1 MYYTHA
7 YKNTIRIFTK
17 TTFLGLSYHI
27 AKRIAF
33 NKQQSF
39 SRFIIRLSVAA
50 TAVSIIAMII
60 TLAFVNGFQEKVAQK
75 VFGFW
80 GHIRVQK
87 YESGKSLISEELALI
102 KNKAVESIITATPGI
117 VSYQSFA
124 TKSAVLESN
133 QDIEGVLIKGIEGGE
148 NHQALKQYLVAGKWI
163 GFNDSVYSKEVLVS
177 DAVAKQLQIKLN
189 DTIKVHFVSTSTD
202 AQKTYRKLVVVGL
215 YHTGIEEYDKLF
227 MIADIN
233 LIRRINN
240 WENNQIGGYE
250 VFIHQHQNIDA
261 ISSNISNQLPS
272 EWMSKSIKEIYPN
285 IFDWLDIQDVNRN
298 VVFIVMGIVALINL
312 ITCLLILMLERT
324 NMIGLLKS
332 MGATNWTIQKIFI
345 VYASFITLAGVGFG
359 LIIGVGICLLQQATG
374 FITLDEASYYI
385 TVAPIKII
393 WWQVAAVCAGTT
405 LVCFISLFLPTLLIP
420 KISPVKAIEFK

>member
-1 MYYTHA
+1 M
-7 YKNTIRIFTK
+7 
-17 TTFLGLSYHI
+17 GLSYHI

-39 SRFIIRLSVAA
+39 SRFIIRLSVLA

-60 TLAFVNGFQEKVAQK
+60 TLAFVNGFQEKVADK
-75 VFGFW
+75 IFGFW

-87 YESGKSLISEELALI
+87 YETGKSLISEELPLT
-102 KNKAVESIITATPGI
+102 KNKAIEEIIAATTGV

-133 QDIEGVLIKGIEGGE
+133 TEIEGVLIKGIEKNE
-148 NHQALKQYLVAGKWI
+148 NHSALKKFLVKGRWMDFT
-163 GFNDSVYSKEVLVS
+163 GSMYSKETIVS
-177 DAVAKQLQIKLN
+177 DAVAKQLQIKIN
-189 DTIKVHFVSTSTD
+189 DTIKVHFVSTNAD
-202 AQKTYRKLVVVGL
+202 AQKTYRKLVVVGF
-215 YHTGIEEYDKLF
+215 YHTGIDEYDKLF

-240 WENNQIGGYE
+240 WESDQIGGYE
-250 VFIHQHQNIDA
+250 VFVDQYQQLDT
-261 ISSNISNQLPS
+261 ISSSLSNALPS

-345 VYASFITLAGVGFG
+345 LYASFITLAGVGFG
-359 LIIGVGICLLQQATG
+359 LIIGVGICLFQQATG

-393 WWQVAAVCAGTT
+393 WWQVAAVCAGTSI
-405 LVCFISLFLPTLLIP
+405 VCFISLFLPTLLIP
-420 KISPVKAIEFK
+420 KVSPVKAIEFK

>member
-1 MYYTHA
+1 M
-7 YKNTIRIFTK
+7 
-17 TTFLGLSYHI
+17 GLSYHI

-39 SRFIIRLSVAA
+39 SRFIIRLSVVA

-60 TLAFVNGFQEKVAQK
+60 TLAFVNGFQEKVADK
-75 VFGFW
+75 IFGFW

-87 YESGKSLISEELALI
+87 YETGKSLISEELPLT
-102 KNKAVESIITATPGI
+102 KNKAIEEIIAATPGV

-133 QDIEGVLIKGIEGGE
+133 TEIEGVLIKGIEKNE
-148 NHQALKQYLVAGKWI
+148 NHSALKKFLVKGRWMDFT
-163 GFNDSVYSKEVLVS
+163 GSMYSKETIVS
-177 DAVAKQLQIKLN
+177 DAVAKQLQIKIN
-189 DTIKVHFVSTSTD
+189 DTIKVHFVSTNAD
-202 AQKTYRKLVVVGL
+202 AQKTYRKLVVVGF
-215 YHTGIEEYDKLF
+215 YHTGIDEYDKLF

-240 WENNQIGGYE
+240 WESDQIGGYE
-250 VFIHQHQNIDA
+250 VFVDQYQQLDT
-261 ISSNISNQLPS
+261 ISSSLSNALPS

-345 VYASFITLAGVGFG
+345 LYASFITLAGVGFG
-359 LIIGVGICLLQQATG
+359 LIIGVGICLFQQATG

-393 WWQVAAVCAGTT
+393 WWQVAAVCAGTSI
-405 LVCFISLFLPTLLIP
+405 VCFISLFLPTLLIP
-420 KISPVKAIEFK
+420 KVSPVKAIEFK

>member
-1 MYYTHA
+1 
-7 YKNTIRIFTK
+7 
-17 TTFLGLSYHI
+17 
-27 AKRIAF
+27 
-33 NKQQSF
+33 
-39 SRFIIRLSVAA
+39 
-50 TAVSIIAMII
+50 MII
-60 TLAFVNGFQEKVAQK
+60 TLAFVNGFQEKVADK
-75 VFGFW
+75 IFGFW

-87 YESGKSLISEELALI
+87 YETGKSLISEELPLT
-102 KNKAVESIITATPGI
+102 KNKTVENSLATAPGV

-133 QDIEGVLIKGIEGGE
+133 TEIEGVLIKGIEKNE
-148 NHQALKQYLVAGKWI
+148 NHSALKKFLVAGRWMQ
-163 GFNDSVYSKEVLVS
+163 FTDSLYSKETIVS
-177 DAVAKQLQIKLN
+177 DAVAKQLQIKIN
-189 DTIKVHFVSTSTD
+189 DTIKVHFVSTNAD
-202 AQKTYRKLVVVGL
+202 AQKTYRKLVVVGF
-215 YHTGIEEYDKLF
+215 YHTGIDEYDKLF

-240 WENNQIGGYE
+240 WEPDQIGGYE
-250 VFIHQHQNIDA
+250 VFVDQYQNIDA
-261 ISSNISNQLPS
+261 ISGGLSNALPS

-324 NMIGLLKS
+324 NMIGLLKA
-332 MGATNWTIQKIFI
+332 MGATSWIIQKIFI

-393 WWQVAAVCAGTT
+393 WWQVAAVCAGTSI
-405 LVCFISLFLPTLLIP
+405 VCFISLFLPTLLIP
-420 KISPVKAIEFK
+420 KVSPVKAIEFK

>member
-1 MYYTHA
+1 
-7 YKNTIRIFTK
+7 
-17 TTFLGLSYHI
+17 LGLSYHI

-50 TAVSIIAMII
+50 TAVSITAMII
-60 TLAFVNGFQEKVAQK
+60 TLAFVNGFQEKVADK
-75 VFGFW
+75 IFGFW

-87 YESGKSLISEELALI
+87 YETGKSLISEELPLT
-102 KNKAVESIITATPGI
+102 KNSFIEKIISETPT
-117 VSYQSFA
+117 VTSYNSFA
-124 TKSAVLESN
+124 TKSAVLESQN
-133 QDIEGVLIKGIEGGE
+133 DIEGVLIKGIEKNE
-148 NHQALKQYLVAGKWI
+148 NHTALKQFLVAGRWI
-163 GFNDSVYSKEVLVS
+163 QFTDSLYSKETLVS
-177 DAVAKQLQIKLN
+177 DAVAKQLQIKIN
-189 DTIKVHFVSTSTD
+189 DTIKVHFVAANSD
-202 AQKTYRKLVVVGL
+202 AQKTYRKLVVVGF
-215 YHTGIEEYDKLF
+215 YHTGIDEYDKLF

-240 WENNQIGGYE
+240 WEPNQIGGYE
-250 VFIHQHQNIDA
+250 VFIHQYQNLDA
-261 ISSNISNQLPS
+261 ISSALSNALPS
-272 EWMSKSIKEIYPN
+272 EWMSKSIKEVYPN

-312 ITCLLILMLERT
+312 MTCLLILMLERT

-359 LIIGVGICLLQQATG
+359 LVIGLGICFLQQATG

-385 TVAPIKII
+385 SVAPVKII
-393 WWQVAAVCAGTT
+393 GWQVAAVCAGTT
-405 LVCFISLFLPTLLIP
+405 IVCFVSLFLPTLLIP

>member
-1 MYYTHA
+1 M
-7 YKNTIRIFTK
+7 
-17 TTFLGLSYHI
+17 
-27 AKRIAF
+27 
-33 NKQQSF
+33 
-39 SRFIIRLSVAA
+39 VA

-60 TLAFVNGFQEKVAQK
+60 TLAFVNGFQEKVADK
-75 VFGFW
+75 IFGFW

-87 YESGKSLISEELALI
+87 YETGKSLISEELPLT
-102 KNKAVESIITATPGI
+102 KNTGVENSIATAPG
-117 VSYQSFA
+117 VVAYQSFA
-124 TKSAVLESN
+124 TKSAVLESQN
-133 QDIEGVLIKGIEGGE
+133 DIEGVLIKGIEKNE
-148 NHQALKQYLVAGKWI
+148 NHSALKQFLVAGRWI
-163 GFNDSVYSKEVLVS
+163 QFTDSLYSKETLVS
-177 DAVAKQLQIKLN
+177 DAVAKALQIKIN
-189 DTIKVHFVSTSTD
+189 DTIKVHFVATNSD
-202 AQKTYRKLVVVGL
+202 AQKTYRKLVVVGF
-215 YHTGIEEYDKLF
+215 YHTGIDEYDKLF

-240 WENNQIGGYE
+240 WEPNQIGGYE
-250 VFIHQHQNIDA
+250 VFINQYQNLDA
-261 ISSNISNQLPS
+261 ISSALSNALPS
-272 EWMSKSIKEIYPN
+272 EWMSKSIKEVYPN

-359 LIIGVGICLLQQATG
+359 LVIGLGICFLQQATG

-385 TVAPIKII
+385 SVAPVKII
-393 WWQVAAVCAGTT
+393 GWQVAAVCAGTS
-405 LVCFISLFLPTLLIP
+405 LVCFVSLFLPTLLIP

>member
-1 MYYTHA
+1 MGPRHA

-87 YESGKSLISEELALI
+87 YESGKSLIAEELPLI
-102 KNKAVESIITATPGI
+102 KNKEVEGIIRATPGV

-133 QDIEGVLIKGIEGGE
+133 NEIEGVLIKGIEHGE
-148 NHQALKQYLVAGKWI
+148 NHQALKRYLVAGKWI
-163 GFNDSVYSKEVLVS
+163 DFNESTYSKEVLVS

-189 DTIKVHFVSTSTD
+189 DTIKVHFVATNTD
-202 AQKTYRKLVVVGL
+202 AQKTYRKLVVVGF

-240 WENNQIGGYE
+240 WDNNQIGGYE
-250 VFIHQHQNIDA
+250 VFIDQHQNIDA
-261 ISSNISNQLPS
+261 VSSNLSNKLPS

-359 LIIGVGICLLQQATG
+359 LLIGVGICLLQQATG

-405 LVCFISLFLPTLLIP
+405 LVCFVSLFLPTLLIP
-420 KISPVKAIEFK
+420 KISPVKAIEFT

>member
-1 MYYTHA
+1 
-7 YKNTIRIFTK
+7 
-17 TTFLGLSYHI
+17 LGLSYHI

-60 TLAFVNGFQEKVAQK
+60 TLAFVNGFQEKVADK
-75 VFGFW
+75 IFGFW

-87 YESGKSLISEELALI
+87 YETGKSLISEELPLT
-102 KNKAVESIITATPGI
+102 KNTAVENSLATAPGV

-133 QDIEGVLIKGIEGGE
+133 TEIEGVLIKGIEKNE
-148 NHQALKQYLVAGKWI
+148 NHTALKKFLVAGKWI
-163 GFNDSVYSKEVLVS
+163 QFADSLYSKETIVS

-189 DTIKVHFVSTSTD
+189 DTIKVHFVSTNAD
-202 AQKTYRKLVVVGL
+202 AQKTYRKLVVVGF
-215 YHTGIEEYDKLF
+215 YHTGIDEYDKLF

-240 WENNQIGGYE
+240 WEPNQIGGYE
-250 VFIHQHQNIDA
+250 VFVDQYQHLDA
-261 ISSNISNQLPS
+261 ISSTLSNALPS
-272 EWMSKSIKEIYPN
+272 EWMSKSIREIYPN

-345 VYASFITLAGVGFG
+345 VYASFITLSGVGFG

-374 FITLDEASYYI
+374 LITLDEASYYI
-385 TVAPIKII
+385 TVAPIKMI
-393 WWQVAAVCAGTT
+393 WWQVAAVCAGTSV
-405 LVCFISLFLPTLLIP
+405 VCFISLFLPTLLIP
-420 KISPVKAIEFK
+420 KVSPVKAIEFK

>member
-1 MYYTHA
+1 MSPRHA

-87 YESGKSLISEELALI
+87 YESGKSLIAEELPLI
-102 KNKAVESIITATPGI
+102 KNKEVEGVITATPG
-117 VSYQSFA
+117 VASYQSFA

-133 QDIEGVLIKGIEGGE
+133 NEIEGVLIKGIERGE
-148 NHQALKQYLVAGKWI
+148 NHQALKRYLVAGKWI
-163 GFNDSVYSKEVLVS
+163 GFNDSTYSKEVLVS
-177 DAVAKQLQIKLN
+177 DAVAKQLQIKIN
-189 DTIKVHFVSTSTD
+189 DTIKVHFVATNTD
-202 AQKTYRKLVVVGL
+202 AQKTYRKLVVVGF

-227 MIADIN
+227 MITDIN

-240 WENNQIGGYE
+240 WDNNQIGGYE
-250 VFIHQHQNIDA
+250 VFIDQHQNIDA
-261 ISSNISNQLPS
+261 VSSNLSNQLPS

-345 VYASFITLAGVGFG
+345 VYASFITLAGVGLG
-359 LIIGVGICLLQQATG
+359 LLIGVGICLLQQATG
-374 FITLDEASYYI
+374 FVTLDEASYYI

-393 WWQVAAVCAGTT
+393 WWQVAAVCAGTS

-420 KISPVKAIEFK
+420 KISPVKAIEFT

>member
-1 MYYTHA
+1 M
-7 YKNTIRIFTK
+7 
-17 TTFLGLSYHI
+17 
-27 AKRIAF
+27 
-33 NKQQSF
+33 
-39 SRFIIRLSVAA
+39 AA

-60 TLAFVNGFQEKVAQK
+60 TLAFVNGFQEKVADK
-75 VFGFW
+75 IFGFW

-87 YESGKSLISEELALI
+87 YETGKSLISEELPLT
-102 KNKAVESIITATPGI
+102 KNKAVENSLATAPGV

-133 QDIEGVLIKGIEGGE
+133 TEIEGVLIKGIEKNE
-148 NHQALKQYLVAGKWI
+148 NHSALKKFLVAGRWMQ
-163 GFNDSVYSKEVLVS
+163 FTDSLYSKETIVS
-177 DAVAKQLQIKLN
+177 DAVAKQLQIKIN
-189 DTIKVHFVSTSTD
+189 DTIKVHFVSTNAD
-202 AQKTYRKLVVVGL
+202 AQKTYRKLVVVGF
-215 YHTGIEEYDKLF
+215 YHTGIDEYDKLF

-240 WENNQIGGYE
+240 WEPDQIGGYE
-250 VFIHQHQNIDA
+250 VFVDQYQNIDA
-261 ISSNISNQLPS
+261 ISGGLSNALPS

-324 NMIGLLKS
+324 NMIGLLKA
-332 MGATNWTIQKIFI
+332 MGATSWTIQKIFI

-393 WWQVAAVCAGTT
+393 WWQVAAVCAGTSV
-405 LVCFISLFLPTLLIP
+405 VCFISLFLPTLLIP
-420 KISPVKAIEFK
+420 KVSPVKAIEFK

>member
-1 MYYTHA
+1 
-7 YKNTIRIFTK
+7 
-17 TTFLGLSYHI
+17 
-27 AKRIAF
+27 
-33 NKQQSF
+33 
-39 SRFIIRLSVAA
+39 VAA

-60 TLAFVNGFQEKVAQK
+60 TLAFVNGFQEKVADK
-75 VFGFW
+75 IFGFW

-87 YESGKSLISEELALI
+87 YETGKSLISEELPLT
-102 KNKAVESIITATPGI
+102 KNKAVENSLASAPGV

-133 QDIEGVLIKGIEGGE
+133 TEIEGVLIKGIEKNE
-148 NHQALKQYLVAGKWI
+148 NHTALKKFLVAGRWMQ
-163 GFNDSVYSKEVLVS
+163 FADSLYSKETIVS

-189 DTIKVHFVSTSTD
+189 DTIKVHFVSTNAD
-202 AQKTYRKLVVVGL
+202 AQKTYRKLVVVGF
-215 YHTGIEEYDKLF
+215 YHTGIDEYDKLF

-240 WENNQIGGYE
+240 WEPDQIGGYE
-250 VFIHQHQNIDA
+250 VFVDQYQNVDA
-261 ISSNISNQLPS
+261 ISSGLSNALPS
-272 EWMSKSIKEIYPN
+272 EWMSKSIREIYPN

-385 TVAPIKII
+385 TVAPIKMI
-393 WWQVAAVCAGTT
+393 WWQVAAVCAGTSV
-405 LVCFISLFLPTLLIP
+405 VCFISLFLPTLLIP
-420 KISPVKAIEFK
+420 KVSPVKAIEFK

>member
-1 MYYTHA
+1 
-7 YKNTIRIFTK
+7 
-17 TTFLGLSYHI
+17 
-27 AKRIAF
+27 
-33 NKQQSF
+33 
-39 SRFIIRLSVAA
+39 
-50 TAVSIIAMII
+50 
-60 TLAFVNGFQEKVAQK
+60 VNGFREKVADK
-75 VFGFW
+75 ILGFW

-87 YESGKSLISEELALI
+87 YETGKSLISEELPLT
-102 KNKAVESIITATPGI
+102 KNTAVENSLATAPGV

-133 QDIEGVLIKGIEGGE
+133 TEIEGVLIKGIEKNE
-148 NHQALKQYLVAGKWI
+148 NHTALKKFLVAGKWI
-163 GFNDSVYSKEVLVS
+163 QFADSLYSKETIVS

-189 DTIKVHFVSTSTD
+189 DTIKVHFVSTNSD
-202 AQKTYRKLVVVGL
+202 AQKTYRKLVVVGF
-215 YHTGIEEYDKLF
+215 YHTGIDEYDKLF

-240 WENNQIGGYE
+240 WEPNQIGGYE
-250 VFIHQHQNIDA
+250 VFVDQYQHLDA
-261 ISSNISNQLPS
+261 ISSTLSNALPS
-272 EWMSKSIKEIYPN
+272 EWMSKSIREIYPN

-374 FITLDEASYYI
+374 LITLDEASYYI
-385 TVAPIKII
+385 TVAPIKMI
-393 WWQVAAVCAGTT
+393 WWQVAAVCAGTSV
-405 LVCFISLFLPTLLIP
+405 VCFISLFLPTLLIP
-420 KISPVKAIEFK
+420 KVSPVKAIEFK

>member
-1 MYYTHA
+1 
-7 YKNTIRIFTK
+7 
-17 TTFLGLSYHI
+17 LGLSYHI

-39 SRFIIRLSVAA
+39 SRFIIRLSVVA

-60 TLAFVNGFQEKVAQK
+60 TLAFVNGFQEKVADK
-75 VFGFW
+75 IFGFW

-87 YESGKSLISEELALI
+87 YETGKSLISEELPLT
-102 KNKAVESIITATPGI
+102 KNTAVENSMATTPGV

-124 TKSAVLESN
+124 TKSAVLESQN
-133 QDIEGVLIKGIEGGE
+133 DIEGVLIKGIEKNE
-148 NHQALKQYLVAGKWI
+148 NHSALKQFLVAGRWI
-163 GFNDSVYSKEVLVS
+163 QFTDSLYSKETLVS
-177 DAVAKQLQIKLN
+177 DAVAKALQIKIN
-189 DTIKVHFVSTSTD
+189 DTIKVHFVATNSD
-202 AQKTYRKLVVVGL
+202 AQKTYRKLVVVGY
-215 YHTGIEEYDKLF
+215 YHTGIDEYDKLF

-240 WENNQIGGYE
+240 WEPNQIGGYE
-250 VFIHQHQNIDA
+250 VFINQYQNINA
-261 ISSNISNQLPS
+261 VSSTLSNALPS
-272 EWMSKSIKEIYPN
+272 EWMSKSIKEVYPN

-332 MGATNWTIQKIFI
+332 MGATGWTIQKIFI
-345 VYASFITLAGVGFG
+345 VYASFITLAGVGLG
-359 LIIGVGICLLQQATG
+359 LVIGLGICFLQQATG

-385 TVAPIKII
+385 SVAPVKII
-393 WWQVAAVCAGTT
+393 GWQVAAVCAGTS
-405 LVCFISLFLPTLLIP
+405 LVCFVSLFLPTLLIP

>member
-1 MYYTHA
+1 
-7 YKNTIRIFTK
+7 
-17 TTFLGLSYHI
+17 LGLSYHI

-39 SRFIIRLSVAA
+39 SRFIIRLSVLA

-60 TLAFVNGFQEKVAQK
+60 TLAFVNGFQEKVADK
-75 VFGFW
+75 IFGFW

-87 YESGKSLISEELALI
+87 YETGKSLISEELPLT
-102 KNKAVESIITATPGI
+102 KNKAIEEIIAATTGV

-133 QDIEGVLIKGIEGGE
+133 TEIEGVLIKGIEKNE
-148 NHQALKQYLVAGKWI
+148 NHSALKKFLVKGRWMDFT
-163 GFNDSVYSKEVLVS
+163 GSMYSKETIVS
-177 DAVAKQLQIKLN
+177 DAVAKQLQIKIN
-189 DTIKVHFVSTSTD
+189 DTIKVHFVSTNAD
-202 AQKTYRKLVVVGL
+202 AQKTYRKLVVVGF
-215 YHTGIEEYDKLF
+215 YHTGIDEYDKLF

-240 WENNQIGGYE
+240 WESDQIGGYE
-250 VFIHQHQNIDA
+250 VFVDQYQQLDT
-261 ISSNISNQLPS
+261 ISSSLSNALPS

-345 VYASFITLAGVGFG
+345 LYASFITLAGVGFG
-359 LIIGVGICLLQQATG
+359 LIIGVGICLFQQATG

-393 WWQVAAVCAGTT
+393 WWQVAAVCAGTSI
-405 LVCFISLFLPTLLIP
+405 VCFISLFLPTLLIP
-420 KISPVKAIEFK
+420 KVSPVKAIEFK

>member
-1 MYYTHA
+1 
-7 YKNTIRIFTK
+7 
-17 TTFLGLSYHI
+17 
-27 AKRIAF
+27 
-33 NKQQSF
+33 
-39 SRFIIRLSVAA
+39 VAA

-60 TLAFVNGFQEKVAQK
+60 TLAFVNGFQEKVADK
-75 VFGFW
+75 IFGFW

-87 YESGKSLISEELALI
+87 YETGKSLISEELPLT
-102 KNKAVESIITATPGI
+102 KNKTVENSLATAPGV

-133 QDIEGVLIKGIEGGE
+133 TEIEGVLIKGIEKNE
-148 NHQALKQYLVAGKWI
+148 NHSALKKFLVAGRWMQ
-163 GFNDSVYSKEVLVS
+163 FTDSLYSKETIVS
-177 DAVAKQLQIKLN
+177 DAVAKQLQIKIN
-189 DTIKVHFVSTSTD
+189 DTIKVHFVSTNTD
-202 AQKTYRKLVVVGL
+202 AQKTYRKLVVVGF
-215 YHTGIEEYDKLF
+215 YHTGIDEYDKLF

-240 WENNQIGGYE
+240 WEPDQIGGYE
-250 VFIHQHQNIDA
+250 VFVDQYQNIDA
-261 ISSNISNQLPS
+261 ISSGLSNALPS

-324 NMIGLLKS
+324 NMIGLLKA

-393 WWQVAAVCAGTT
+393 WWQVAAVCAGTSV
-405 LVCFISLFLPTLLIP
+405 VCFISLFLPTLLIP
-420 KISPVKAIEFK
+420 KVSPVKAIEFK

>member
-1 MYYTHA
+1 
-7 YKNTIRIFTK
+7 
-17 TTFLGLSYHI
+17 LGLSYHI

-39 SRFIIRLSVAA
+39 SRFIIRLSVVA

-60 TLAFVNGFQEKVAQK
+60 TLAFVNGFQEKVADK
-75 VFGFW
+75 IFGFW

-87 YESGKSLISEELALI
+87 YETGKSLISEELPLT
-102 KNKAVESIITATPGI
+102 KNTAVENSMATTPG
-117 VSYQSFA
+117 VVAYQSFA
-124 TKSAVLESN
+124 TKSAVLESQN
-133 QDIEGVLIKGIEGGE
+133 DIEGVLIKGIEKNE
-148 NHQALKQYLVAGKWI
+148 NHTALKQFLVAGRWI
-163 GFNDSVYSKEVLVS
+163 QFTDSLYSKETLVS
-177 DAVAKQLQIKLN
+177 DAVAKALQIKIN
-189 DTIKVHFVSTSTD
+189 DTIKVHFVAANSD
-202 AQKTYRKLVVVGL
+202 AQKTYRKLVVVGF
-215 YHTGIEEYDKLF
+215 YHTGIDEYDKLF

-240 WENNQIGGYE
+240 WEPNQIGGYE
-250 VFIHQHQNIDA
+250 VFINQYQHLDA
-261 ISSNISNQLPS
+261 ISSALSNALPS
-272 EWMSKSIKEIYPN
+272 EWMSKSIKEVYPN

-332 MGATNWTIQKIFI
+332 MGATGWTIQKIFI

-359 LIIGVGICLLQQATG
+359 LVIGLGICFLQQATG

-385 TVAPIKII
+385 SVAPVKII
-393 WWQVAAVCAGTT
+393 GWQVAAVCAGTT
-405 LVCFISLFLPTLLIP
+405 IVCFVSLFLPTLLIP

>member
-1 MYYTHA
+1 M
-7 YKNTIRIFTK
+7 
-17 TTFLGLSYHI
+17 
-27 AKRIAF
+27 
-33 NKQQSF
+33 
-39 SRFIIRLSVAA
+39 AA

-60 TLAFVNGFQEKVAQK
+60 TLAFVNGFQEQVANK
-75 VFGFW
+75 IFGFW

-87 YESGKSLISEELALI
+87 YETGKSLISEELPLT
-102 KNKAVESIITATPGI
+102 KNKAVENSLATAPGV

-133 QDIEGVLIKGIEGGE
+133 SEIEGVLIKGIEKNE
-148 NHQALKQYLVAGKWI
+148 NHSTLKKFLVAGRWMQ
-163 GFNDSVYSKEVLVS
+163 FTDSLYCKETIVS
-177 DAVAKQLQIKLN
+177 DAVAKQLQIKIN
-189 DTIKVHFVSTSTD
+189 DTIKVHFVSTNTD
-202 AQKTYRKLVVVGL
+202 AQKTYRKLVVVGF
-215 YHTGIEEYDKLF
+215 YHTGIDEYDKLF

-240 WENNQIGGYE
+240 WEPDQIGGYE
-250 VFIHQHQNIDA
+250 VFVDQYQNIDA
-261 ISSNISNQLPS
+261 ISGGLSNALPS

-324 NMIGLLKS
+324 NMIGLLKA
-332 MGATNWTIQKIFI
+332 MGATSWTIQKIFI

-393 WWQVAAVCAGTT
+393 WWQVAAVCAGTSI
-405 LVCFISLFLPTLLIP
+405 VCFISLFLPTLLIP
-420 KISPVKAIEFK
+420 KVSPVKAIEFK

>member
-1 MYYTHA
+1 
-7 YKNTIRIFTK
+7 
-17 TTFLGLSYHI
+17 
-27 AKRIAF
+27 
-33 NKQQSF
+33 
-39 SRFIIRLSVAA
+39 VAA

-60 TLAFVNGFQEKVAQK
+60 TLAFVNGFQEKVADK
-75 VFGFW
+75 IFGFW

-87 YESGKSLISEELALI
+87 YETGKSLISEELPLT
-102 KNKAVESIITATPGI
+102 KNKAVENSLATAPGV

-133 QDIEGVLIKGIEGGE
+133 TEIEGVLIKGIEKNE
-148 NHQALKQYLVAGKWI
+148 NHSALKKFLVSGRWMQ
-163 GFNDSVYSKEVLVS
+163 FTDSMYSKETIVS
-177 DAVAKQLQIKLN
+177 DAVAKQLQIKIN
-189 DTIKVHFVSTSTD
+189 DTIKVHFVSTNTD
-202 AQKTYRKLVVVGL
+202 AQKTYRKLVVVGF
-215 YHTGIEEYDKLF
+215 YHTGIDEYDKLF

-240 WENNQIGGYE
+240 WEPDQIGGYE
-250 VFIHQHQNIDA
+250 VFVDQYQKIDA
-261 ISSNISNQLPS
+261 ISGGLSNALPS

-324 NMIGLLKS
+324 NMIGLLKA
-332 MGATNWTIQKIFI
+332 MGATSWTIQKIFI

-393 WWQVAAVCAGTT
+393 WWQVAAVCAGTSV
-405 LVCFISLFLPTLLIP
+405 VCFISLFLPTLLIP
-420 KISPVKAIEFK
+420 KVSPVKAIEFK

>member
-1 MYYTHA
+1 
-7 YKNTIRIFTK
+7 
-17 TTFLGLSYHI
+17 LGLSYHI

-39 SRFIIRLSVAA
+39 SRFIIRLSVVA

-60 TLAFVNGFQEKVAQK
+60 TLAFVNGFQEKVADK
-75 VFGFW
+75 IFGFW

-87 YESGKSLISEELALI
+87 YETGKSLISEELPLT
-102 KNKAVESIITATPGI
+102 KNTAVENSMATTPGV

-124 TKSAVLESN
+124 TKSAVLESQN
-133 QDIEGVLIKGIEGGE
+133 DIEGVLIKGIEKNE
-148 NHQALKQYLVAGKWI
+148 NHSALKQFLVAGRWI
-163 GFNDSVYSKEVLVS
+163 QFTDSLYSKETLVS
-177 DAVAKQLQIKLN
+177 DAVAKALQIKIN
-189 DTIKVHFVSTSTD
+189 DTIKVHFVATNSD
-202 AQKTYRKLVVVGL
+202 AQKTYRKLVVVGY
-215 YHTGIEEYDKLF
+215 YHTGIDEYDKLF

-240 WENNQIGGYE
+240 WEPNQIGGYE
-250 VFIHQHQNIDA
+250 VFINQYQNINA
-261 ISSNISNQLPS
+261 VSSTLSNALPS
-272 EWMSKSIKEIYPN
+272 EWMSKSIKEVYPN

-385 TVAPIKII
+385 TVAPIKMI
-393 WWQVAAVCAGTT
+393 WWQVAAVCAGTS
-405 LVCFISLFLPTLLIP
+405 LVCFVSLFLPTLLIP

>member
-1 MYYTHA
+1 
-7 YKNTIRIFTK
+7 
-17 TTFLGLSYHI
+17 LGLSYHI

-60 TLAFVNGFQEKVAQK
+60 TLAFVNGFQEKVADK
-75 VFGFW
+75 IFGFW

-87 YESGKSLISEELALI
+87 YETGKSLISEELPLT
-102 KNKAVESIITATPGI
+102 KNKAVENSLAGAPGV

-133 QDIEGVLIKGIEGGE
+133 TEIEGVLIKGIEKNE
-148 NHQALKQYLVAGKWI
+148 NHAALNKFLVAGRWMQ
-163 GFNDSVYSKEVLVS
+163 FTDSLYSKETIVS

-189 DTIKVHFVSTSTD
+189 DTIKVHFVSTNAD
-202 AQKTYRKLVVVGL
+202 AQKTYRKLVVVGF
-215 YHTGIEEYDKLF
+215 YHTGIDEYDKLF

-240 WENNQIGGYE
+240 WEPDQIGGYE
-250 VFIHQHQNIDA
+250 VFVDQYQNVDA
-261 ISSNISNQLPS
+261 ISSGLSNALPS
-272 EWMSKSIKEIYPN
+272 EWMSKSIREIYPN

-332 MGATNWTIQKIFI
+332 MGANNWTIQKIFI

-385 TVAPIKII
+385 TVAPIKMI
-393 WWQVAAVCAGTT
+393 WWQVAAVCAGTSV
-405 LVCFISLFLPTLLIP
+405 VCFISLFLPTLLIP
-420 KISPVKAIEFK
+420 KVNPVKAIEFK

>member
-1 MYYTHA
+1 
-7 YKNTIRIFTK
+7 
-17 TTFLGLSYHI
+17 LGLSYHI

-39 SRFIIRLSVAA
+39 SRFIIRLSVVA

-60 TLAFVNGFQEKVAQK
+60 TLAFVNGFQEKVADK
-75 VFGFW
+75 IFGFW

-87 YESGKSLISEELALI
+87 YETGKSLISEELPLT
-102 KNKAVESIITATPGI
+102 KNKAIEEIIAATTGV

-133 QDIEGVLIKGIEGGE
+133 TEIEGVLIKGIEKNE
-148 NHQALKQYLVAGKWI
+148 NHSALKKFLVKGRWMDFT
-163 GFNDSVYSKEVLVS
+163 GSMYSKETIVS
-177 DAVAKQLQIKLN
+177 DAVAKQLQIKIN
-189 DTIKVHFVSTSTD
+189 DTIKVHFVSTNAD
-202 AQKTYRKLVVVGL
+202 AQKTYRKLVVVGF
-215 YHTGIEEYDKLF
+215 YHTGIDEYDKLF

-240 WENNQIGGYE
+240 WESDQIGGYE
-250 VFIHQHQNIDA
+250 VFVDQYQQLDT
-261 ISSNISNQLPS
+261 ISSGLSNALPS

-345 VYASFITLAGVGFG
+345 LYASFITLAGVGFG
-359 LIIGVGICLLQQATG
+359 LIIGVGICLFQQATG

-393 WWQVAAVCAGTT
+393 WWQVAAVCAGTSI
-405 LVCFISLFLPTLLIP
+405 VCFISLFLPTLLIP
-420 KISPVKAIEFK
+420 KVSPVKAIEFK

>member
-1 MYYTHA
+1 
-7 YKNTIRIFTK
+7 
-17 TTFLGLSYHI
+17 LGLSYHI

-39 SRFIIRLSVAA
+39 SRFIIRLSVVA

-60 TLAFVNGFQEKVAQK
+60 TLAFVNGFQEKVADK
-75 VFGFW
+75 IFGFW

-87 YESGKSLISEELALI
+87 YETGKSLISEELPLT
-102 KNKAVESIITATPGI
+102 KNTAVENSMASTPGV

-124 TKSAVLESN
+124 TKSAVLESQN
-133 QDIEGVLIKGIEGGE
+133 DIEGVLIKGIEKNE
-148 NHQALKQYLVAGKWI
+148 NHSALKQFLVAGRWI
-163 GFNDSVYSKEVLVS
+163 QFTDSLYSKETLVS
-177 DAVAKQLQIKLN
+177 EAVAKALQIKIN
-189 DTIKVHFVSTSTD
+189 DTIKVHFVATNSD
-202 AQKTYRKLVVVGL
+202 AQKTYRKLVVVGF
-215 YHTGIEEYDKLF
+215 YHTGIDEYDKLF

-240 WENNQIGGYE
+240 WEPNQIGGYE
-250 VFIHQHQNIDA
+250 VFINQYQNINA
-261 ISSNISNQLPS
+261 VSSTLSNALPS
-272 EWMSKSIKEIYPN
+272 EWMSKSIKEVYPN

-359 LIIGVGICLLQQATG
+359 VVIGLGICFLQQATG

-385 TVAPIKII
+385 SVAPVKII
-393 WWQVAAVCAGTT
+393 GWQVAAVCAGTS
-405 LVCFISLFLPTLLIP
+405 LVCFVSLFLPTLLIP

>member
-1 MYYTHA
+1 M
-7 YKNTIRIFTK
+7 
-17 TTFLGLSYHI
+17 
-27 AKRIAF
+27 
-33 NKQQSF
+33 
-39 SRFIIRLSVAA
+39 AA

-60 TLAFVNGFQEKVAQK
+60 TLAFVNGFQEKVADK
-75 VFGFW
+75 IFGFW

-87 YESGKSLISEELALI
+87 YETGKSLISEELPLT
-102 KNKAVESIITATPGI
+102 KNKTVENSLATAPGV

-133 QDIEGVLIKGIEGGE
+133 TEIEGVLIKGIEKNE
-148 NHQALKQYLVAGKWI
+148 NHSALKKFLVAGRWMQ
-163 GFNDSVYSKEVLVS
+163 FTDSLYSKETIVS
-177 DAVAKQLQIKLN
+177 DAVAKQLQIKIN
-189 DTIKVHFVSTSTD
+189 DTIKVHFVSTNAD
-202 AQKTYRKLVVVGL
+202 AQKTYRKLVVVGF
-215 YHTGIEEYDKLF
+215 YHTGIDEYDKLF

-240 WENNQIGGYE
+240 WEPDQIGGYE
-250 VFIHQHQNIDA
+250 VFVDQYQNIDA
-261 ISSNISNQLPS
+261 ISSGLSNALPS

-324 NMIGLLKS
+324 NMIGLLKA
-332 MGATNWTIQKIFI
+332 MGATSWTIQKIFI

-359 LIIGVGICLLQQATG
+359 LIIGVVICLLQQATG

-393 WWQVAAVCAGTT
+393 WWQVAAVCAGTSV
-405 LVCFISLFLPTLLIP
+405 VCFISLFLPTLLIP
-420 KISPVKAIEFK
+420 KVSPVKAIEFK

>member
-1 MYYTHA
+1 
-7 YKNTIRIFTK
+7 
-17 TTFLGLSYHI
+17 LGLSYHI

-50 TAVSIIAMII
+50 TAVSITAMII
-60 TLAFVNGFQEKVAQK
+60 TLAFVNGFQEKVADK
-75 VFGFW
+75 IFGFW

-87 YESGKSLISEELALI
+87 YDAGKSLISEELPLT
-102 KNKAVESIITATPGI
+102 KNTAVENSMATTPGV

-133 QDIEGVLIKGIEGGE
+133 KEIEGVLIKGIEKNE
-148 NHQALKQYLVAGKWI
+148 NHTALKQFLVAGRWI
-163 GFNDSVYSKEVLVS
+163 HFTDSLYSKETIVS
-177 DAVAKQLQIKLN
+177 DAVAKQLQIKIN
-189 DTIKVHFVSTSTD
+189 DTIKVHFVATNSD
-202 AQKTYRKLVVVGL
+202 AQKTYRKLVVVGF
-215 YHTGIEEYDKLF
+215 YHTGIDEYDKLF

-240 WENNQIGGYE
+240 WEPNQIGGYE
-250 VFIHQHQNIDA
+250 VFIDQYQNINA
-261 ISSNISNQLPS
+261 VSSTLSNALPS
-272 EWMSKSIKEIYPN
+272 EWMSKSIKEVYPN

-298 VVFIVMGIVALINL
+298 VVFVVMGIVALINL

-359 LIIGVGICLLQQATG
+359 LVIGLGICFLQQATG

-385 TVAPIKII
+385 SVAPVKII
-393 WWQVAAVCAGTT
+393 GWQVAAVCAGTT
-405 LVCFISLFLPTLLIP
+405 VVCFVSLFLPTLLIP
-420 KISPVKAIEFK
+420 KISPVKAIAFK

>member
-1 MYYTHA
+1 
-7 YKNTIRIFTK
+7 
-17 TTFLGLSYHI
+17 LGLSYHI

-50 TAVSIIAMII
+50 TAVSITAMII
-60 TLAFVNGFQEKVAQK
+60 TLAFVNGFQEKVADK
-75 VFGFW
+75 IFGFW

-87 YESGKSLISEELALI
+87 YETGKSLISEELPLT
-102 KNKAVESIITATPGI
+102 KNTAVENSMASTPGV

-124 TKSAVLESN
+124 TKSAVLESQN
-133 QDIEGVLIKGIEGGE
+133 DIEGVLIKGIEKNE
-148 NHQALKQYLVAGKWI
+148 NHSALKQFLVAGRWI
-163 GFNDSVYSKEVLVS
+163 QFTDSLYSKETLVS
-177 DAVAKQLQIKLN
+177 DAVAKQLQIKIN
-189 DTIKVHFVSTSTD
+189 DTIKVHFVAANSD
-202 AQKTYRKLVVVGL
+202 AQKTYRKLVVVGF
-215 YHTGIEEYDKLF
+215 YHTGIDEYDKLF

-240 WENNQIGGYE
+240 WEPNQIGGYE
-250 VFIHQHQNIDA
+250 VFMNQYQNLDA
-261 ISSNISNQLPS
+261 ISSALSNELPS
-272 EWMSKSIKEIYPN
+272 EWMSKSIKEVYPN

-312 ITCLLILMLERT
+312 MTCLLILMLERT

-359 LIIGVGICLLQQATG
+359 LVIGLGICFLQQATG

-385 TVAPIKII
+385 SVAPVKII
-393 WWQVAAVCAGTT
+393 GWQVAAVCAGTT
-405 LVCFISLFLPTLLIP
+405 IVCFVSLFLPTLLIP

>member
-1 MYYTHA
+1 
-7 YKNTIRIFTK
+7 
-17 TTFLGLSYHI
+17 
-27 AKRIAF
+27 
-33 NKQQSF
+33 
-39 SRFIIRLSVAA
+39 
-50 TAVSIIAMII
+50 MII
-60 TLAFVNGFQEKVAQK
+60 TLAFVNGFQEQVANK
-75 VFGFW
+75 IFGFW

-87 YESGKSLISEELALI
+87 YETGKSLISEELPLT
-102 KNKAVESIITATPGI
+102 KNKAVENSLATAPGV

-133 QDIEGVLIKGIEGGE
+133 TEIEGVLIKGIEKNE
-148 NHQALKQYLVAGKWI
+148 NHTALKKFLVAGRWML
-163 GFNDSVYSKEVLVS
+163 FTDSLYSKETIVS
-177 DAVAKQLQIKLN
+177 DAVAKQLQIKIN
-189 DTIKVHFVSTSTD
+189 DTIKVHFVSTNTD
-202 AQKTYRKLVVVGL
+202 AQKTYRKLVVVGF
-215 YHTGIEEYDKLF
+215 YHTGIDEYDKLF

-240 WENNQIGGYE
+240 WEPDQIGGYE
-250 VFIHQHQNIDA
+250 VFVDQYQNIDA
-261 ISSNISNQLPS
+261 ISGGLSNALPS

-324 NMIGLLKS
+324 NMIGLLKA
-332 MGATNWTIQKIFI
+332 MGATSWTIQKIFI

-393 WWQVAAVCAGTT
+393 WWQVAAVCAGTSI
-405 LVCFISLFLPTLLIP
+405 VCFISLFLPTLLIP
-420 KISPVKAIEFK
+420 KVSPVKAIEFK

>member
-1 MYYTHA
+1 
-7 YKNTIRIFTK
+7 
-17 TTFLGLSYHI
+17 LGLSYHI

-50 TAVSIIAMII
+50 TAVSITAMII
-60 TLAFVNGFQEKVAQK
+60 TLAFVNGFQEKVADK
-75 VFGFW
+75 IFGFW

-87 YESGKSLISEELALI
+87 YETGKSLISEELPLT
-102 KNKAVESIITATPGI
+102 KNKAVENSMATTPGV

-133 QDIEGVLIKGIEGGE
+133 KEIEGVLIKGIEKSE
-148 NHQALKQYLVAGKWI
+148 NHSALKQFLVAGRWI
-163 GFNDSVYSKEVLVS
+163 QFTDSLYSKETIVS
-177 DAVAKQLQIKLN
+177 DAAAKQLQIKIN
-189 DTIKVHFVSTSTD
+189 DTIKVHFVAANSD
-202 AQKTYRKLVVVGL
+202 AQKTYRKLVVVGF
-215 YHTGIEEYDKLF
+215 YHTGIDEYDKLF

-240 WENNQIGGYE
+240 WEPNQIGGYE
-250 VFIHQHQNIDA
+250 VFIDQYQNIDA
-261 ISSNISNQLPS
+261 VSSTLSNALPS
-272 EWMSKSIKEIYPN
+272 EWMSKSIKEVYPN

-332 MGATNWTIQKIFI
+332 MGATSWTIQKIFI

-359 LIIGVGICLLQQATG
+359 LVIGLGICFLQQATG

-385 TVAPIKII
+385 SVAPVKII
-393 WWQVAAVCAGTT
+393 GWQVAAVCAATT
-405 LVCFISLFLPTLLIP
+405 VVCFVSLFLPTLLIP

>member
-1 MYYTHA
+1 M
-7 YKNTIRIFTK
+7 
-17 TTFLGLSYHI
+17 
-27 AKRIAF
+27 
-33 NKQQSF
+33 
-39 SRFIIRLSVAA
+39 VA

-60 TLAFVNGFQEKVAQK
+60 TLAFVNGFQEKVADK
-75 VFGFW
+75 IFGFW

-87 YESGKSLISEELALI
+87 YETGKSLISEELPLT
-102 KNKAVESIITATPGI
+102 KNTAVENNIATTPGV

-124 TKSAVLESN
+124 TKSAVLESQN
-133 QDIEGVLIKGIEGGE
+133 DIEGILIKGIEKNE
-148 NHQALKQYLVAGKWI
+148 NHSALKQFLVAGRWI
-163 GFNDSVYSKEVLVS
+163 QFTDSLYSKETLVS
-177 DAVAKQLQIKLN
+177 DAVAKALQIKIN
-189 DTIKVHFVSTSTD
+189 DTIKVHFVATNSD
-202 AQKTYRKLVVVGL
+202 AQKTYRKLVVVGF
-215 YHTGIEEYDKLF
+215 YHTGIDEYDKLF

-240 WENNQIGGYE
+240 WEPNQIGGYE
-250 VFIHQHQNIDA
+250 VFINQYQNLDA
-261 ISSNISNQLPS
+261 ISSALSNALPS
-272 EWMSKSIKEIYPN
+272 EWMSKSIKEVYPN

-332 MGATNWTIQKIFI
+332 MGATGWTIQKIFI

-359 LIIGVGICLLQQATG
+359 LVIGLGICFLQQATG

-385 TVAPIKII
+385 TVAPIKMI
-393 WWQVAAVCAGTT
+393 WWQVAAVCAGTS
-405 LVCFISLFLPTLLIP
+405 LVCFVSLFLPTLLIP

>member
-1 MYYTHA
+1 
-7 YKNTIRIFTK
+7 
-17 TTFLGLSYHI
+17 
-27 AKRIAF
+27 
-33 NKQQSF
+33 
-39 SRFIIRLSVAA
+39 
-50 TAVSIIAMII
+50 MII
-60 TLAFVNGFQEKVAQK
+60 TLAFVNGFQEKVADK
-75 VFGFW
+75 IFGFW

-87 YESGKSLISEELALI
+87 YETGKSLISEELPLT
-102 KNKAVESIITATPGI
+102 KNTAVENSMASTPGV

-124 TKSAVLESN
+124 TKSAVLESQN
-133 QDIEGVLIKGIEGGE
+133 DIEGVLIKGIEKNE
-148 NHQALKQYLVAGKWI
+148 NHSALKQFLVAGRWI
-163 GFNDSVYSKEVLVS
+163 QFTDSLYSKETLVS
-177 DAVAKQLQIKLN
+177 DAVAKALQIKIN
-189 DTIKVHFVSTSTD
+189 DTIKVHFVATNSD
-202 AQKTYRKLVVVGL
+202 AQKTYRKLVVVGY
-215 YHTGIEEYDKLF
+215 YHTGIDEYDKLF

-240 WENNQIGGYE
+240 WEPNQIGGYE
-250 VFIHQHQNIDA
+250 VFINQYQNINA
-261 ISSNISNQLPS
+261 VSSTLSNALPS
-272 EWMSKSIKEIYPN
+272 EWMSKSIKEVYPN

-359 LIIGVGICLLQQATG
+359 LVIGLGICFLQQATG

-385 TVAPIKII
+385 SVAPVKII
-393 WWQVAAVCAGTT
+393 GWQVAAVCAGTS
-405 LVCFISLFLPTLLIP
+405 LVCFVSLFLPTLLIP

>member
-1 MYYTHA
+1 
-7 YKNTIRIFTK
+7 
-17 TTFLGLSYHI
+17 LGLSYHI

-50 TAVSIIAMII
+50 TAVSITAMII
-60 TLAFVNGFQEKVAQK
+60 TLAFVNGFQEKVADK
-75 VFGFW
+75 IFGFW

-87 YESGKSLISEELALI
+87 YETGKSLISEELPLT
-102 KNKAVESIITATPGI
+102 KNTAVENSIATTPGV

-124 TKSAVLESN
+124 TKSAVLESQN
-133 QDIEGVLIKGIEGGE
+133 DIEGVLIKGIEKNE
-148 NHQALKQYLVAGKWI
+148 NHSALKQFLVAGRWI
-163 GFNDSVYSKEVLVS
+163 QFTDSLYSKETLVS
-177 DAVAKQLQIKLN
+177 DAVAKQLQIKIN
-189 DTIKVHFVSTSTD
+189 DTIKVHFVATNSD
-202 AQKTYRKLVVVGL
+202 AQKTYRKLVVVGF
-215 YHTGIEEYDKLF
+215 YHTGIDEYDKLF
-227 MIADIN
+227 IIADIN

-240 WENNQIGGYE
+240 WEPNQIGGYE
-250 VFIHQHQNIDA
+250 VFMNQYQNLDA
-261 ISSNISNQLPS
+261 ISSALSNELPS
-272 EWMSKSIKEIYPN
+272 EWMSKSIKEVYPN

-312 ITCLLILMLERT
+312 MTCLLILMLERT

-359 LIIGVGICLLQQATG
+359 LVIGLGICFLQQATG

-385 TVAPIKII
+385 SVAPVKII
-393 WWQVAAVCAGTT
+393 GWQVAAVCAGTT
-405 LVCFISLFLPTLLIP
+405 IVCFVSLFLPTLLIP

>member
-1 MYYTHA
+1 M
-7 YKNTIRIFTK
+7 
-17 TTFLGLSYHI
+17 
-27 AKRIAF
+27 
-33 NKQQSF
+33 
-39 SRFIIRLSVAA
+39 VA

-60 TLAFVNGFQEKVAQK
+60 TLAFVNGFQEKVADK
-75 VFGFW
+75 IFGFW

-87 YESGKSLISEELALI
+87 YETGKSLISEELPLT
-102 KNKAVESIITATPGI
+102 KNAAVENNIATTPGVI
-117 VSYQSFA
+117 SYQSFA
-124 TKSAVLESN
+124 TKSAVLESQN
-133 QDIEGVLIKGIEGGE
+133 DIEGVLIKGIEKNE
-148 NHQALKQYLVAGKWI
+148 NHSALKQFLVAGRWI
-163 GFNDSVYSKEVLVS
+163 QFTDSLYSKETLVS
-177 DAVAKQLQIKLN
+177 DAVAKALQIKIN
-189 DTIKVHFVSTSTD
+189 DTIKVHFVATNSD
-202 AQKTYRKLVVVGL
+202 AQKTYRKLVVVGF
-215 YHTGIEEYDKLF
+215 YHTGIDEYDKLF

-240 WENNQIGGYE
+240 WEPNQIGGYE
-250 VFIHQHQNIDA
+250 VFINQYQNLDA
-261 ISSNISNQLPS
+261 ISSALSNALPS
-272 EWMSKSIKEIYPN
+272 EWMSKSIKEVYPN

-359 LIIGVGICLLQQATG
+359 LVIGLGICFLQQATG

-385 TVAPIKII
+385 SVAPVKII
-393 WWQVAAVCAGTT
+393 GWQVAAVCAGTS
-405 LVCFISLFLPTLLIP
+405 LVCFVSLFLPTLLIP

>member
-1 MYYTHA
+1 
-7 YKNTIRIFTK
+7 
-17 TTFLGLSYHI
+17 LGLSYHI

-60 TLAFVNGFQEKVAQK
+60 TLAFVNGFQEQVANK
-75 VFGFW
+75 IFGFW

-87 YESGKSLISEELALI
+87 YETGKSLISEELPLT
-102 KNKAVESIITATPGI
+102 KNKAVENSLATAPGV

-133 QDIEGVLIKGIEGGE
+133 TEIEGVLIKGIEKNE
-148 NHQALKQYLVAGKWI
+148 NHSALKKFLVAGRWMQ
-163 GFNDSVYSKEVLVS
+163 FTDSLYSKETIVS
-177 DAVAKQLQIKLN
+177 DAVAKQLQIKIN
-189 DTIKVHFVSTSTD
+189 DTIKVHFVSTNAD
-202 AQKTYRKLVVVGL
+202 AQKTYRKLVVVGF
-215 YHTGIEEYDKLF
+215 YHTGIDEYDKLF

-240 WENNQIGGYE
+240 WEPDQIGGYE
-250 VFIHQHQNIDA
+250 VFVDQYQNIDA
-261 ISSNISNQLPS
+261 ISGGLSNALPS

-324 NMIGLLKS
+324 NMIGLLKA
-332 MGATNWTIQKIFI
+332 MGATSWTIQKIFI

-393 WWQVAAVCAGTT
+393 WWQVAAVCAGTSV
-405 LVCFISLFLPTLLIP
+405 VCFISLFLPTLLIP
-420 KISPVKAIEFK
+420 KVSPVKAIEFK

>member
-1 MYYTHA
+1 M
-7 YKNTIRIFTK
+7 
-17 TTFLGLSYHI
+17 
-27 AKRIAF
+27 
-33 NKQQSF
+33 
-39 SRFIIRLSVAA
+39 AA

-60 TLAFVNGFQEKVAQK
+60 TLAFVNGFQEKVADK
-75 VFGFW
+75 IFGFW

-87 YESGKSLISEELALI
+87 YETGKSLISEELPLT
-102 KNKAVESIITATPGI
+102 KNKAVENSLAGAPGV

-133 QDIEGVLIKGIEGGE
+133 TEIEGVLIKGIEKNE
-148 NHQALKQYLVAGKWI
+148 NHAALKKFLVAGRWMQ
-163 GFNDSVYSKEVLVS
+163 FTDSLYSKETIVS

-189 DTIKVHFVSTSTD
+189 DTIKVHFVSTNAD
-202 AQKTYRKLVVVGL
+202 AQKTYRKLVVVGF
-215 YHTGIEEYDKLF
+215 YHTGIDEYDKLF

-240 WENNQIGGYE
+240 WEPDQIGGYE
-250 VFIHQHQNIDA
+250 VFVDQYQNVDA
-261 ISSNISNQLPS
+261 ISSGLSNALPS
-272 EWMSKSIKEIYPN
+272 EWMSKSIREIYPN

-385 TVAPIKII
+385 TVAPIKMI
-393 WWQVAAVCAGTT
+393 WWQVAAVCAGTSV
-405 LVCFISLFLPTLLIP
+405 VCFISLFLPTLLIP
-420 KISPVKAIEFK
+420 KVSPVKAIEFK

>member
-1 MYYTHA
+1 
-7 YKNTIRIFTK
+7 
-17 TTFLGLSYHI
+17 LGLSYHI

-50 TAVSIIAMII
+50 TAVSITAMII
-60 TLAFVNGFQEKVAQK
+60 TLAFVNGFQEKVADK
-75 VFGFW
+75 IFGFW

-87 YESGKSLISEELALI
+87 YETGKSLISEELPLT
-102 KNKAVESIITATPGI
+102 KNTAVENSIATTPGV

-124 TKSAVLESN
+124 TKSAVLESQN
-133 QDIEGVLIKGIEGGE
+133 DIEGVLIKGIEKNE
-148 NHQALKQYLVAGKWI
+148 NHSALKQFLVAGRWI
-163 GFNDSVYSKEVLVS
+163 QFTDSLYSKETLVS
-177 DAVAKQLQIKLN
+177 DAVAKQLQIKIN
-189 DTIKVHFVSTSTD
+189 DTIKVHFVAANSD
-202 AQKTYRKLVVVGL
+202 AQKTYRKLVVVGF
-215 YHTGIEEYDKLF
+215 YHTGIDEYDKLF

-240 WENNQIGGYE
+240 WEPNQIGGYE
-250 VFIHQHQNIDA
+250 VFIHQYQNLDA
-261 ISSNISNQLPS
+261 ISSALSNALPS
-272 EWMSKSIKEIYPN
+272 EWMSKSIKEVYPN

-312 ITCLLILMLERT
+312 MTCLLILMLERT

-359 LIIGVGICLLQQATG
+359 LVIGLGICFLQQATG

-385 TVAPIKII
+385 SVAPVKII
-393 WWQVAAVCAGTT
+393 GWQVAAVCAGTT
-405 LVCFISLFLPTLLIP
+405 IVCFVSLFLPTLLIP